1 MKKLKN
7 PVLFLRRMALKL
19 YNTYTRKKEPFKP
32 IKKGQA
38 GLYTCGPTVYNYAH
52 IGNLRCYVFEDLLK
66 RILLYD
72 CFKVK
77 HVMNI
82 TDVGHLTSDQDE
94 GEDKMDLAVERE
106 HKTPEQ
112 IAAFYAESFFS
123 DLKKLNIIMPDIKCK
138 ATEHIQAMI
147 DLIKRI
153 EKNGYTYIGENGNV
167 YFDTSRFKDYGK
179 LARLKL
185 EDQKA
190 GARTDIDDN
199 KKHPRDFV
207 LWFSTTGSKFK
218 GHLQKWSSP
227 WGEGW
232 PGWHIECSAM
242 SIEYLGD
249 NFDIHCG
256 GIDHIPVH
264 HTNEIAQSEAAT
276 GKKWV
281 NYWLHNEFLI
291 LDKGKMAKSGGNF
304 ITLQTVMDKGF
315 EPLDYR
321 YMCLTAHYRSK
332 LNFTW
337 EALENAKSSFTTLKN
352 IILEIKKDKTS
363 NKTKDYDRYKKDFEK
378 EINDDLNIPRALAV
392 FWEVLRDKKLG
403 SKEKTELI
411 IDFDKV
417 FGLGLKELKEE
428 KVDVPKNILE
438 LVEKRENARKNKDWA
453 LADKIRNQI
462 KEKGYS
468 LDDTNEGVKVKKL

>member
-1 MKKLKN
+1 M
-7 PVLFLRRMALKL
+7 
-19 YNTYTRKKEPFKP
+19 
-32 IKKGQA
+32 
-38 GLYTCGPTVYNYAH
+38 
-52 IGNLRCYVFEDLLK
+52 
-66 RILLYD
+66 
-72 CFKVK
+72 
-77 HVMNI
+77 
-82 TDVGHLTSDQDE
+82 
-94 GEDKMDLAVERE
+94 
-106 HKTPEQ
+106 
-112 IAAFYAESFFS
+112 
-123 DLKKLNIIMPDIKCK
+123 
-138 ATEHIQAMI
+138 
-147 DLIKRI
+147 
-153 EKNGYTYIGENGNV
+153 
-167 YFDTSRFKDYGK
+167 
-179 LARLKL
+179 
-185 EDQKA
+185 
-190 GARTDIDDN
+190 
-199 KKHPRDFV
+199 
-207 LWFSTTGSKFK
+207 
-218 GHLQKWSSP
+218 
-227 WGEGW
+227 
-232 PGWHIECSAM
+232 
-242 SIEYLGD
+242 
-249 NFDIHCG
+249 
-256 GIDHIPVH
+256 H

-281 NYWLHNEFLI
+281 NYWLHSEFLI

-468 LDDTNEGVKVKKL
+468 LDDTNEGVKVKKI